1 MTGSP
6 PAALCRFVEASSVQG
21 HGNLHFPNLQRKG
34 LCLHRCF
41 LLRHKAVR
49 WFVRSLLGKQIAGAW
64 GGLRCQGGPASCSHR
79 WGIMWTEDYSVLG
92 GPPYPALHLA
102 CARPGQ
108 MGPASIL
115 CSEHDTPP
123 EISPKGLLLLL
134 GFWNEPWR
142 SFPTVTYET
151 LMEKQ
156 PAW

>member
-1 MTGSP
+1 MRVCWG
-6 PAALCRFVEASSVQG
+6 AMEGVM
-21 HGNLHFPNLQRKG
+21 
-34 LCLHRCF
+34 
-41 LLRHKAVR
+41 
-49 WFVRSLLGKQIAGAW
+49 FVRLFVTWKAASAW
-64 GGLRCQGGPASCSHR
+64 RGLRCQGGPASCSHR
-79 WGIMWTEDYSVLG
+79 WGIMGTEDYSVLG

-115 CSEHDTPP
+115 CSERDTPS
-123 EISPKGLLLLL
+123 EISPKGLLLSL

-156 PAW
+156 PVWQMPYGRKGSTSTVPPTHPYR